1 MQSNDAAERLLHHDD
16 IATGRKLSNFN
27 IPSIKMEA
35 YIAAILNSIK
45 DGQDIKQVPPAAFF
59 NRTEE
64 EVIANMEESREL
76 DEQWAPQKKTCALSA
91 EKVGLVLNI
100 RIVHNNLHKT

>member
-1 MQSNDAAERLLHHDD
+1 
-16 IATGRKLSNFN
+16 
-27 IPSIKMEA
+27 MEA

-76 DEQWAPQKKTCALSA
+76 DEQWAPQKKDLRTFGRGSGF
-91 EKVGLVLNI
+91 GLEHKNSSQQSCRTWMFHRNDFVKLYISPSLGVSVII
-100 RIVHNNLHKT
+100 RSLYN

>member
-1 MQSNDAAERLLHHDD
+1 
-16 IATGRKLSNFN
+16 
-27 IPSIKMEA
+27 MEA

-64 EVIANMEESREL
+64 EVIANMEETESRMSSEHL
-76 DEQWAPQKKTCALSA
+76 KKKTCAPSA
-91 EKVGLVLNI
+91 EEVGLVLNL
-100 RIVHNNLHKT
+100 RIVHNNLVAFECFRGMTLSNFIFLRV

>member
-1 MQSNDAAERLLHHDD
+1 
-16 IATGRKLSNFN
+16 
-27 IPSIKMEA
+27 MEA

-76 DEQWAPQKKTCALSA
+76 DE
-91 EKVGLVLNI
+91 
-100 RIVHNNLHKT
+100 H

>member
-1 MQSNDAAERLLHHDD
+1 MVFDGSGPLVKRCDGFDGSLWSKSNDAAERLLHHDD

-76 DEQWAPQKKTCALSA
+76 DEQ
-91 EKVGLVLNI
+91 
-100 RIVHNNLHKT
+100 